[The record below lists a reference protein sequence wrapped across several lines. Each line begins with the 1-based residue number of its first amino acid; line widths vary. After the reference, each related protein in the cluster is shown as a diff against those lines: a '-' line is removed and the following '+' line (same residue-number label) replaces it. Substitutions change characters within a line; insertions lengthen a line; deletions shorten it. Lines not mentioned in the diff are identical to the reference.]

1 MPVRSEFATVG
12 GRQRLEF
19 EVPKTPPRAVI
30 VVAPAL
36 GVRASYYRTLCE
48 GLRKAGFAT
57 AAVDLPGL
65 GESPVRARRGV
76 DWGYD
81 DVIAHYAEACR
92 TIRAL
97 HPTTPLVLLGHS
109 IGGQVGLMLSGTDV
123 PGLAGVVIVASGCP
137 WWQTWDGL
145 EAWRIRAATWTCG
158 ALARTLGVF
167 PGDKVGFGGR
177 DAKTL
182 IVQWAHAAQTGRYR
196 LGTFDG
202 DALLARPGPPVLA
215 IRVDGDAWVPERS
228 MRLALDRM
236 TARDVRAEVWKGAP
250 YGGNHNRW
258 PSGPAHV
265 IQRVSSFANDL
276 ALR

>member
-1 MPVRSEFATVG
+1 MTTRSDFSTVG
-12 GRQRLEF
+12 GSQPVELELP
-19 EVPKTPPRAVI
+19 ETSPRACI

-36 GVRASYYRTLCE
+36 GVRASYYRALSE

-65 GESPVRARRGV
+65 GQSPVRARRGV

-81 DVIAHYAEACR
+81 DVIAHYAAACR
-92 TIRAL
+92 AL
-97 HPTTPLVLLGHS
+97 RQLRPDTPLVLLGHS
-109 IGGQVGLMLSGTDV
+109 IGGQVGLMLSGTGVD
-123 PGLAGVVIVASGCP
+123 GLEGVVIVASGCP
-137 WWQTWDGL
+137 WWKTWDGL

-182 IVQWAHAAQTGRYR
+182 ITQWAHAAQTGHYR
-196 LGTFDG
+196 LDSFDG

-215 IRVDGDAWVPERS
+215 IRVEGDAWVPERS
-228 MRLALDRM
+228 MQLALGRM
-236 TARDVRAEVWKGAP
+236 TDRDVRTELWRDAP
-250 YGGNHNRW
+250 HGGNHNRW
-258 PSGPAHV
+258 PSEPGHV
-265 IQRVSSFANDL
+265 VRRVAAFADDL
-276 ALR
+276 NLR